1 MVPQAIF
8 LTFVLPEKEKD
19 LFQY

>member
-8 LTFVLPEKEKD
+8 LTFVLQEKEKD